1 MSARSTAAKV
11 AKWLVSRDRRDE
23 AVSLLCAYA
32 ASAEGGVG
40 GGANDAEGQDLL
52 AEAFRLDPGSQ
63 LAQLAFE
70 RMEGLAAKDHGPLL
84 EAIARWTP
92 EEVQKLEK
100 QIARPNFMRAQVG
113 FNNNIKFNGIV
124 FHIQTEDSGLDR
136 PHIITHLFADGGR
149 IIKSH
154 KRSYANEVQRPDIAP
169 FVRAL
174 MKGQHMEMAIM
185 LREGRFDEV
194 VAGRAMGGIEVLE
207 TPPRLEVQK
216 LATKKEERVEA
227 APASRSQPPPAIAGA
242 AAAAPAHVPV
252 QAGADDETDDDAP
265 TIAPPPPPPPSSQ
278 RIQHPPPSQP
288 ATGPSIAKLV
298 GKPVERDLPSRFRL
312 HVLRSIGGGP
322 AFYEPRGDAA
332 IIGADGAVALFNER
346 FCHPREAQ
354 IRWVK
359 SRMWLVDLEAG
370 NGVFLRVRQPVEL
383 EVGDEFMV
391 GDQVLSIERNP
402 EPNDG
407 PGPGP
412 TYFYSSPKWQS
423 AFRVVQ
429 VFEGGAKGACVVARG
444 TTMQIGSAIG
454 DFVFTG
460 DPLVDDQHCLVE
472 EQAGSI
478 VLSDLGSRTG
488 VFVRIKGEQ
497 ELVNGDEII
506 VGRTR
511 LQLEA
516 LA

>member
-1 MSARSTAAKV
+1 MMKQNMSRSSAAKV
-11 AKWLVSRDRRDE
+11 ARWLVGKERRDE
-23 AVSLLCAYA
+23 AVALLCSWA
-32 ASAEGGVG
+32 ANGP
-40 GGANDAEGQDLL
+40 NDKEGQELL

-63 LAQLAFE
+63 IAQLAFE
-70 RMEGLAAKDHGPLL
+70 RMEGIAAKDHGPLD
-84 EAIARWTP
+84 EAIARWTAD
-92 EEVQKLEK
+92 EIAKHEK

-113 FNNNIKFNGIV
+113 FNNNVKYGGIV

-136 PHIITHLFADGGR
+136 PHVITHLFADGGR

-154 KRSYANEVQRPDIAP
+154 KRSYVNEVKRDDVAM

-194 VAGRAMGGIEVLE
+194 VAGRAIGGMEVFE
-207 TPPRLEVQK
+207 EPPRLEVQK

-227 APASRSQPPPAIAGA
+227 PIAARSMPPPAP
-242 AAAAPAHVPV
+242 APVAPSP
-252 QAGADDETDDDAP
+252 QASAP
-265 TIAPPPPPPPSSQ
+265 QVSAPPASAPPVAPSPAQEPSPPS
-278 RIQHPPPSQP
+278 IKAVAKP
-288 ATGPSIAKLV
+288 ASVRLQKA
-298 GKPVERDLPSRFRL
+298 RFRL
-312 HVLRSIGGGP
+312 NVLRSLTGGP
-322 AFYEPRGDAA
+322 AFYEPPGDAA
-332 IIGADGAVALFNER
+332 IIGRDGAIALPNEP

-354 IRWVK
+354 LRWQK
-359 SRMWLVDLEAG
+359 GRMWLVDLEAG

-383 EVGDEFMV
+383 EIGDEFMV
-391 GDQVLSIERNP
+391 GDQVLLIERNP

-412 TYFYSSPKWQS
+412 TYFYSSPKWTS
-423 AFRVVQ
+423 SFRVVQ
-429 VFEGGAKGACVVARG
+429 IFEGGAKGACVVARG

-454 DFVFTG
+454 DFVFTA
-460 DPLVDDQHCLVE
+460 DPLVEDQHCLVE

-497 ELVNGDEII
+497 ELVPGDEII

-511 LQLEA
+511 MVLEA
-516 LA
+516 LPS

>member
-1 MSARSTAAKV
+1 MSRSSAAKV
-11 AKWLVSRDRRDE
+11 ARWLVGKEKRDE
-23 AVSLLCAYA
+23 AVALLCSWA
-32 ASAEGGVG
+32 ASGP
-40 GGANDAEGQDLL
+40 NDKEGQELL

-70 RMEGLAAKDHGPLL
+70 RMEGIAAKDHGPLD
-84 EAIARWTP
+84 EAISRWTV
-92 EEVQKLEK
+92 EEITKLEK

-113 FNNNIKFNGIV
+113 FNNNVKYNSLV

-154 KRSYANEVQRPDIAP
+154 KRVYADEVKRDDVAKY
-169 FVRAL
+169 VRAL

-194 VAGRAMGGIEVLE
+194 IAGRALGGMEVFDQ
-207 TPPRLEVQK
+207 PPRLEVQK

-227 APASRSQPPPAIAGA
+227 APTSRSVPPPAMPPA
-242 AAAAPAHVPV
+242 AVEA
-252 QAGADDETDDDAP
+252 E
-265 TIAPPPPPPPSSQ
+265 PPPPVSSSK
-278 RIQHPPPSQP
+278 ISKP
-288 ATGPSIAKLV
+288 AVPKSAKA
-298 GKPVERDLPSRFRL
+298 RFRL
-312 HVLRSIGGGP
+312 NVVRSLTGGP
-322 AFYEPRGDAA
+322 AFYEPLGDAA
-332 IIGADGAVALFNER
+332 IVGRDGAISLENER

-354 IRWVK
+354 IRWQK
-359 SRMWLVDLEAG
+359 GRMWLHDLESG
-370 NGVFLRVRQPVEL
+370 NGVFLRIRQPVEL
-383 EVGDEFMV
+383 DIGDEFMV
-391 GDQVLSIERNP
+391 GDQVLLIERNP

-412 TYFYSSPKWQS
+412 TYFYSSPKWPS
-423 AFRVVQ
+423 SFRVVQ
-429 VFEGGAKGACVVARG
+429 LFEGGAKGACVVARG

-454 DFVFTG
+454 DFVFTA
-460 DPLVDDQHCLVE
+460 DPLVEDQHCVVE

-497 ELVNGDEII
+497 ELLAGDEII

-511 LQLEA
+511 MALEVLPA
-516 LA
+516 

>member
-1 MSARSTAAKV
+1 MMSSNMSRSSAAKV
-11 AKWLVSRDRRDE
+11 ARWLVSKERRDE
-23 AVSLLCAYA
+23 AVALLSSWA
-32 ASAEGGVG
+32 ARGP
-40 GGANDAEGQDLL
+40 NDKEGQELL

-70 RMEGLAAKDHGPLL
+70 RMEGIAAKDHGPLDD
-84 EAIARWTP
+84 AVAYWTA
-92 EEVQKLEK
+92 EEIGKLEK

-113 FNNNIKFNGIV
+113 FNNNVKYNKLI

-154 KRSYANEVQRPDIAP
+154 KRVYANEVKRDDIAKY
-169 FVRAL
+169 VRAL

-194 VAGRAMGGIEVLE
+194 IAGRTLGGMELFE
-207 TPPRLEVQK
+207 EAPRLEVQK

-227 APASRSQPPPAIAGA
+227 APPSRSIPPA
-242 AAAAPAHVPV
+242 
-252 QAGADDETDDDAP
+252 DAP
-265 TIAPPPPPPPSSQ
+265 EPVAPVVIAAPPPRPVES
-278 RIQHPPPSQP
+278 
-288 ATGPSIAKLV
+288 APSISKLV
-298 GKPVERDLPSRFRL
+298 GKPAPKSQKARFRL
-312 HVLRSIGGGP
+312 NVVRSLTGGP
-322 AFYEPRGDAA
+322 AYYEPLGDAA
-332 IIGADGAVALFNER
+332 IIGRDGAIALESER

-354 IRWVK
+354 IRWQK
-359 SRMWLVDLEAG
+359 GRMWLVDLEAG
-370 NGVFLRVRQPVEL
+370 NGVFLRIRQPVEL
-383 EVGDEFMV
+383 EIGDEFMV
-391 GDQVLSIERNP
+391 GDQVLLIERNP

-412 TYFYSSPKWQS
+412 TYFYSSPKWPS
-423 AFRVVQ
+423 SFRVVQ
-429 VFEGGAKGACVVARG
+429 LFEGGAKGACVVARG

-454 DFVFTG
+454 DFVFTA
-460 DPLVDDQHCLVE
+460 DPLVEDQHCLVE

-497 ELVNGDEII
+497 ELLAGDEII

-511 LQLEA
+511 MALET
-516 LA
+516 LPT

>member
-1 MSARSTAAKV
+1 MSARRSAAKV
-11 AKWLVSRDRRDE
+11 AKWLVSRERRDD

-32 ASAEGGVG
+32 AAGG
-40 GGANDAEGQDLL
+40 NDPEGQELL

-70 RMEGLAAKDHGPLL
+70 RMERLAAKDHGPLD
-84 EAIARWTP
+84 EAILRWTP
-92 EEVQKLEK
+92 EEVAKLEK

-113 FNNNIKFNGIV
+113 FNNNIKWNGLV

-154 KRSYANEVQRPDIAP
+154 KRSYASEVQRDDVAMY
-169 FVRAL
+169 VRAL

-194 VAGRAMGGIEVLE
+194 IAGRAIGGMELLEV
-207 TPPRLEVQK
+207 PPRLEVQK

-227 APASRSQPPPAIAGA
+227 AATTRSQPPPPM
-242 AAAAPAHVPV
+242 AAPEVALPPPV
-252 QAGADDETDDDAP
+252 A
-265 TIAPPPPPPPSSQ
+265 PPPPPSSQ
-278 RIQHPPPSQP
+278 RQPPPSQP
-288 ATGPSIAKLV
+288 AVGPSIAKLV
-298 GKPVERDLPSRFRL
+298 GKPVPRDQPVRFRL
-312 HVLRSIGGGP
+312 HVVRSLGGGP
-322 AFYEPRGDAA
+322 PFYEPNGDAA
-332 IIGADGAVALFNER
+332 IIGADGAIALANER

-359 SRMWLVDLEAG
+359 GRIWLVDLEAG

-391 GDQVLSIERNP
+391 GDQVLVIERNP

-407 PGPGP
+407 PGAGP
-412 TYFYSSPKWQS
+412 TYFYSSPKWPS
-423 AFRVVQ
+423 SFRVVQ
-429 VFEGGAKGACVVARG
+429 LFEGGAKGACVVARG

-497 ELVNGDEII
+497 ELVAGDEII

-516 LA
+516 IA

>member
-1 MSARSTAAKV
+1 MMSSNMSRSSAAKV
-11 AKWLVSRDRRDE
+11 ARWLVGKERRDE
-23 AVSLLCAYA
+23 AVALLCSWA
-32 ASAEGGVG
+32 AN
-40 GGANDAEGQDLL
+40 GANDKDGQELL

-70 RMEGLAAKDHGPLL
+70 RMEGISAKDHGPLD
-84 EAIARWTP
+84 EAIARWTA
-92 EEVQKLEK
+92 EEISKLEK

-113 FNNNIKFNGIV
+113 FNNNVKFNGLV

-154 KRSYANEVQRPDIAP
+154 KRVYANEVKRDDIAQY
-169 FVRAL
+169 VRAL

-194 VAGRAMGGIEVLE
+194 IAGRAMGGMELFE
-207 TPPRLEVQK
+207 EPPRLEVQK

-227 APASRSQPPPAIAGA
+227 AAPVRSMTPPSVPAVPAVA
-242 AAAAPAHVPV
+242 
-252 QAGADDETDDDAP
+252 
-265 TIAPPPPPPPSSQ
+265 APPPPVAAES
-278 RIQHPPPSQP
+278 
-288 ATGPSIAKLV
+288 PSISKLV
-298 GKPVERDLPSRFRL
+298 GKPVPRSSQKARFRL
-312 HVLRSIGGGP
+312 NVVRSLTGGP
-322 AFYEPRGDAA
+322 AYYEPLGDAA
-332 IIGADGAVALFNER
+332 IIGRDGAISLENER

-354 IRWVK
+354 IRWQK
-359 SRMWLVDLEAG
+359 GRMWLVDLEAG
-370 NGVFLRVRQPVEL
+370 NGVFLRIRQPVEL
-383 EVGDEFMV
+383 EIGDEFMV
-391 GDQVLSIERNP
+391 GDQVLLIERNP

-412 TYFYSSPKWQS
+412 TYFYSSPKWPS
-423 AFRVVQ
+423 SFRVVQ
-429 VFEGGAKGACVVARG
+429 LFEGGAKGACVVARG

-454 DFVFTG
+454 DFVFTA
-460 DPLVDDQHCLVE
+460 DPLVEDQHCLVE

-497 ELVNGDEII
+497 ELLAGDEII

-511 LQLEA
+511 MALEA
-516 LA
+516 LPA